1 LYRHA
6 LISNSDSLILV
17 GIPVKKTKIIA
28 TIGPAS
34 CNKVTIKKMVH
45 AGMNGARINTAY
57 GDTDQYQNV
66 IETVRKVAEIPIIID
81 LKGPEI
87 RLKTIQK
94 RELHKGEI
102 IEVGFNGEEISFN
115 HNFYDT
121 VSVGDVILIDNGKI
135 RTIVTEKTDEKL
147 RLLVIISGTI
157 EDGKGVNIPNKR
169 LTVSTLTDYDL
180 EIIDFAKKLD
190 VEYIALSFTR
200 NVCDVEDLA
209 NIYDGGIIAKIEN
222 YEGVQNVNAILEVAN
237 GIMVARGDLGVEIE
251 PEKVPL
257 VQKSI
262 IKRCNQ
268 RGKLVVTATEMLESM
283 VHNPQPT
290 RAEVSDVANAIL
302 DGSDTI
308 MLSGETAI
316 GQYPVEAVEMMSRI
330 ANETE
335 TAAKSK
341 VEDTCFVNI
350 SDTVS
355 RAIHRICQSMPLDK
369 VITLTKTGYTARM
382 IARFKISQPIIAVTP
397 DIKVKKQL
405 ELTFGVQPICID
417 YLAEKDTISFVANK
431 LHSSRLLSD
440 KETVLFTVGAR
451 TTMRH
456 ASNSIEI
463 HRIDELRKFLKK

>member
-1 LYRHA
+1 M
-6 LISNSDSLILV
+6 
-17 GIPVKKTKIIA
+17 KKTKIIA

-34 CNKVTIKKMVH
+34 CSKEAIKKMVH
-45 AGMNGARINTAY
+45 AGMNGVRINTAY
-57 GDTDQYQNV
+57 GNTPQYQSV
-66 IETVRKVAEIPIIID
+66 IESVRKIAEIPIIID

-87 RLKTIQK
+87 RLKAAQK
-94 RELHKGEI
+94 RVLNKGEI
-102 IEVGFNGEEISFN
+102 LEVGFNMEEVSFN
-115 HNFYDT
+115 HYFYDT
-121 VSVGDVILIDNGKI
+121 VAVGDIVLIDNGKI
-135 RTIVTEKTDEKL
+135 RTIVTEKAEEKL
-147 RLLVIISGTI
+147 RLLVITGGTI
-157 EDGKGVNIPNKR
+157 EDGKGVNLPNKR
-169 LTVSTLTDYDL
+169 LAVSTLTDYDL
-180 EIIDFAKKLD
+180 EIVDFAKKFD

-200 NVCDVEDLA
+200 NACDVEDLA
-209 NIYDGGIIAKIEN
+209 KIYSGGIIAKIEN
-222 YEGVQNVNAILEVAN
+222 HEGVHNVDSILEAAN

-283 VHNPQPT
+283 VHQPQPT

-302 DGSDTI
+302 DGSDAV

-316 GQYPVEAVEMMSRI
+316 GSYPVEAVEMMTRI
-330 ANETE
+330 ANQTE
-335 TAAKSK
+335 TAVKSK
-341 VEDTCFVNI
+341 VEETSFVNI

-355 RAIHRICQSMPLDK
+355 RAIYRICQSMPLDK

-382 IARFKISQPIIAVTP
+382 ITRFKVAQPIIAVTP

-405 ELTFGVQPICID
+405 ELTFGVQPVHID
-417 YLAEKDTISFVANK
+417 YLAEKDTISFVASK
-431 LHSSRLLSD
+431 LYSMHLLSD
-440 KETVLFTVGAR
+440 KETVLFTAGER

-463 HRIDELRKFLKK
+463 HKIEELRNFFQK

>member
-1 LYRHA
+1 M
-6 LISNSDSLILV
+6 
-17 GIPVKKTKIIA
+17 KKTKIIA

-34 CNKVTIKKMVH
+34 CTKDIVKKMVN

-57 GDTDQYQNV
+57 GDIAQYRSV
-66 IETVRKVAEIPIIID
+66 IETVRQVAAIPIIID

-87 RLKTIQK
+87 RLKTSQK
-94 RELHKGEI
+94 RLLHKNEI
-102 IEVGFNGEEISFN
+102 LEVGFNSEEVSFN

-121 VSVGDVILIDNGKI
+121 VSVGDVLLIDNGKI
-135 RTIVTEKTDEKL
+135 RTIVTEKNDEKL
-147 RLLVIISGTI
+147 CLLVIVGGTI
-157 EDGKGVNIPNKR
+157 EDGKGVNLPNKR
-169 LTVSTLTDYDL
+169 LTVSSLTDYDL
-180 EIIDFAKKLD
+180 EIIDFAKKFD

-200 NVCDVEDLA
+200 NACDVEDLA
-209 NIYDGGIIAKIEN
+209 EIYKGGIIAKIEN
-222 YEGVQNVNAILEVAN
+222 SEGVQNVNAILEAAHGV
-237 GIMVARGDLGVEIE
+237 MVARGDLGVEIE

-283 VHNPQPT
+283 VHQPQPT

-316 GQYPVEAVEMMSRI
+316 GQYPVESVEMMSRI
-330 ANETE
+330 ANEIE
-335 TAAKSK
+335 TAVQSK
-341 VEDTCFVNI
+341 VEDTSFVNI

-355 RAIHRICQSMPLDK
+355 RAIHSICQSMPLDK
-369 VITLTKTGYTARM
+369 VVTLTKTGYTARM
-382 IARFKISQPIIAVTP
+382 ITRFKISQPIIAVTP

-405 ELTFGVQPICID
+405 ELTFGVQPVCID
-417 YLAEKDTISFVANK
+417 YLNEKDTISFVANK
-431 LHSSRLLSD
+431 LYSSHLISD
-440 KETVLFTVGAR
+440 KETLLFTAGTR
-451 TTMRH
+451 TTTSH

-463 HRIDELRKFLKK
+463 HKMDELRKFLQK

>member
-1 LYRHA
+1 M
-6 LISNSDSLILV
+6 
-17 GIPVKKTKIIA
+17 KKTKIIA

-34 CNKVTIKKMVH
+34 CNGVTVKKMVN
-45 AGMNGARINTAY
+45 AGMNGVRINTAY
-57 GDTDQYQNV
+57 GNTGQFQNV
-66 IETVRKVAEIPIIID
+66 IETVRKVADIPIIID

-87 RLKTIQK
+87 RLKTLQK
-94 RELHKGEI
+94 RVLRKNELL
-102 IEVGFNGEEISFN
+102 EVGFDSESDVSFN

-121 VSVGDVILIDNGKI
+121 VSIGDVILFDNGKI
-135 RTIVTEKTDEKL
+135 RTIVTDKIDEKL
-147 RLLVIISGTI
+147 YLLVITGGVI
-157 EDGKGVNIPNKR
+157 EDGKGVNLPNKR
-169 LTVSTLTDYDL
+169 LAVSTLTDYDL
-180 EIIDFAKKLD
+180 EIVDFAKKFD

-200 NVCDVEDLA
+200 TAGDVEDLA
-209 NIYDGGIIAKIEN
+209 KIYAGGIIAKIEN
-222 YEGVQNVNAILEVAN
+222 FEGVQNVNAILEAAHGV
-237 GIMVARGDLGVEIE
+237 MVARGDLGVEIK

-283 VHNPQPT
+283 IHQPQPT

-335 TAAKSK
+335 TAVKSN
-341 VEDTCFVNI
+341 VEDIPFINI
-350 SDTVS
+350 SDTIS
-355 RAIHRICQSMPLDK
+355 RAIHQICQSMPLDK

-382 IARFKISQPIIAVTP
+382 IARFKTSQPIIAVTP

-405 ELTFGVQPICID
+405 ELTFGVQPVFID
-417 YLAEKDTISFVANK
+417 YLAEKDIISFVTNK
-431 LHSSRLLSD
+431 LHATKLLTD
-440 KETVLFTVGAR
+440 KETVLFTAGAR
-451 TTMRH
+451 TTTRH
-456 ASNSIEI
+456 ASNSVEI
-463 HRIDELRKFLKK
+463 HKVAELRKFLQK